1 MDKKDQNDYRQIIE
15 NDILKL
21 LDLDGVSDE
30 KKDELYQKMLSTIQ
44 NRVVARLLDE
54 LDEKSREKFK
64 KLLDGEKEEEIKK
77 MLANKGININELMAQ
92 EALIYKTEVVGLVE
106 DNNLK

>member
-1 MDKKDQNDYRQIIE
+1 MTKNDQDNYKQIIE
-15 NDILKL
+15 EDILKL
-21 LDLDGVSDE
+21 LGLDDASDE

-54 LDEKSREKFK
+54 LDEESREKFK
-64 KLLDGEKEEEIKK
+64 KLLDKNDEKEIKTFLQTK
-77 MLANKGININELMAQ
+77 DIDMNELMAQ
-92 EALIYKTEVVGLVE
+92 ETLIYKTEIVVLVK